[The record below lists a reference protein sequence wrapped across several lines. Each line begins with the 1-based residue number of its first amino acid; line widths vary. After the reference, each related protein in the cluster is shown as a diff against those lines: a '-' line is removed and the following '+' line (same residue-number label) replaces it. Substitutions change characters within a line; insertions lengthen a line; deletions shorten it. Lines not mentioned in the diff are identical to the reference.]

1 MFGAFTCTASS
12 TISQME
18 KMLTV
23 FSPLYE
29 LSIFRLVAISNFV
42 ELPVRTSLK
51 QHEGSRAAAGFLD
64 LIDYLFASASCGPI
78 FPPLAEVR
86 RLADA
91 LGQDCDRLD
100 VLINNAGIGSGGA
113 GGSERPARTAMNC
126 ASPSITSPVSCSP
139 DFCCLSC

>member
-42 ELPVRTSLK
+42 EQPVRTSLK

-78 FPPLAEVR
+78 FPHSPKCVALLTRSAKTAIVSMSLSIMPALAR
-86 RLADA
+86 AA
-91 LGQDCDRLD
+91 LGEARDQPGRL
-100 VLINNAGIGSGGA
+100 
-113 GGSERPARTAMNC
+113 
-126 ASPSITSPVSCSP
+126 
-139 DFCCLSC
+139 